1 MAQTTI
7 LAAGTTGATSTDV
20 TVAQAAMRASCVRG
34 SGQFAD
40 GSVPAGLHGP
50 PALTC

>member
-20 TVAQAAMRASCVRG
+20 TVAAGSNASIGAFVA
-34 SGQFAD
+34 SGQLPMNSF
-40 GSVPAGLHGP
+40 L
-50 PALTC
+50 